1 MRRFKIGDLITC
13 SESEEIEQ
21 PMEIEGYNLWYSG
34 EPYVYLVK
42 GKHKKKGNYLTV
54 NLTEGILQEYS
65 GSLV

>member
-1 MRRFKIGDLITC
+1 MRRFKIGDLVTC
-13 SESEEIEQ
+13 LASEEIEQ

-42 GKHKKKGNYLTV
+42 GKHKKKGNYLTI
-54 NLTEGILQEYS
+54 NLGDGILQPYS